1 MFDFAHSLSVFLLA
15 QADVER
21 DMFQWGRIHQNTDWI
36 LPLLVVGVMF
46 LYIYRIY
53 KKDAVETARPLRWL
67 LRALRCIAV
76 LALLVMYLQP
86 QWRHEKESTIPSR
99 AVIFVDSSLSMAI
112 ADQPAEKSGAE
123 NAAAREKPSFL
134 RGQEKSKNKIPCGK
148 PQEIFVLSKTF
159 FDFGSFADAL
169 SDVIELCTADFAAT
183 CDDDFFNV
191 GGMKR
196 ESLFDAY
203 AVCDVS
209 DCECL
214 GDAAVLL
221 GDNETF
227 EKLNSLSCTLF
238 DFVVNNDRITYF
250 EFRDVGFELLADK
263 RLKLIHFRFLLLNYG
278 AFMRACSGPP
288 CFFYHKQKNFIITE

>member
-36 LPLLVVGVMF
+36 LPLLVVGLMF

-112 ADQPAEKSGAE
+112 ADQPADRYQSAE
-123 NAAAREKPSFL
+123 ELRDALLAAVRRPGTAQTAPGTAAAAAAAPVAASAGASSGSTPSSISRSIL
-134 RGQEKSKNKIPCGK
+134 
-148 PQEIFVLSKTF
+148 LS
-159 FDFGSFADAL
+159 
-169 SDVIELCTADFAAT
+169 
-183 CDDDFFNV
+183 
-191 GGMKR
+191 
-196 ESLFDAY
+196 
-203 AVCDVS
+203 
-209 DCECL
+209 
-214 GDAAVLL
+214 
-221 GDNETF
+221 
-227 EKLNSLSCTLF
+227 NSHC
-238 DFVVNNDRITYF
+238 
-250 EFRDVGFELLADK
+250 
-263 RLKLIHFRFLLLNYG
+263 
-278 AFMRACSGPP
+278 CSSSVR
-288 CFFYHKQKNFIITE
+288 